1 MDTTL
6 SARSANR
13 MRWRSAI
20 RLLVLVALLPLGTSL
35 PSVAAQPVLLAIKGY
50 DPVAYFALGKP
61 MRGLPEIEYEWN
73 GYRYRFSRAEHRE
86 LFKADPK
93 YYAPQFEDYC
103 AMALAKGALVEAD
116 PENWLINEGKLYIF
130 GKPAPA
136 GPALFQKDLAGNI
149 AKANQNRSLIPRH

>member
-13 MRWRSAI
+13 MRWRSAV

-35 PSVAAQPVLLAIKGY
+35 PSVAAQPVPLAIKGY

-73 GYRYRFSRAEHRE
+73 GYR
-86 LFKADPK
+86 
-93 YYAPQFEDYC
+93 
-103 AMALAKGALVEAD
+103 
-116 PENWLINEGKLYIF
+116 
-130 GKPAPA
+130 
-136 GPALFQKDLAGNI
+136 
-149 AKANQNRSLIPRH
+149 